1 MLKNFFENDRAPKSL
16 ASQVSTFVF
25 RNRPDLKNH
34 YFFPSSG
41 SGGIAKWI
49 LLSEAALTASAL
61 SVNRWLESTAEDVFL
76 LALPEFHVG
85 GFMVEYRARKMG
97 AKFVKLSGKWS
108 AEEFVASVRRNLV
121 TQTSLVPAQIYDLLQ
136 ANHDAP
142 ESLRAIFVGGGKLN
156 PVLYQKAREKGWPLL
171 PTYGMT
177 EAASQIA
184 TASLASLKDSAFP
197 KLLVLPHWRVKEDEN
212 SFLGIAGQA
221 LATAVIT
228 VNGADCQLEEI
239 SSEGFYRC
247 PDRVR
252 LNKTDLGVALVFL
265 GRSGST
271 IKIGGELCD
280 LTRVESALDEILLS
294 MQLCQKAVVVD
305 VEDARLGSRIVLF
318 VEKGLS
324 EDTVQKILKQMSERL
339 LPLEVPSASRE
350 ISAIP
355 RTDLQKAKLAE
366 LRKIYGSAA
375 KS

>member
-108 AEEFVASVRRNLV
+108 AEEFVVSVRRNLV

-366 LRKIYGSAA
+366 LRKIYGSPA